1 MSLKALLV
9 DDEYPSRNELRFR
22 LERYPEI
29 EVVGEAANAREA
41 LQLCS
46 AMDYDVVFLDI
57 QMPGMDG
64 VELAQ
69 ALRVGGKNPKVVFV
83 TAYEEYAVNAFK
95 VRATDYLLK
104 PFDDARLDDTVQR
117 LLEGRNGREAR
128 PEGKK
133 PQPPL
138 AWVPTEVNGTTV
150 PVPVED
156 IVYIYSEKDYV
167 FVRTL
172 YVKPAFR
179 TSRGLR
185 GQADLPLHPP
195 GARAAAIP
203 PAVLPLPPQL
213 PGERAPGQGD
223 HPPHQRR
230 LPAAHE
236 GQAAQRGGGEPGQGA
251 PPEGA
256 LRPAVRP
263 GAHPGPSKASSRRRA
278 RVL

>member
-1 MSLKALLV
+1 LSLKALLV

-167 FVRTL
+167 FVRTFADKL
-172 YVKPAFR
+172 ITRFTLQELTERLSPRLFFRCHRSYLVNVRQVKEIIPYINGAYLLR
-179 TSRGLR
+179 MKDKQHSEVAVSRGRVRHLKE
-185 GQADLPLHPP
+185 LF
-195 GARAAAIP
+195 
-203 PAVLPLPPQL
+203 
-213 PGERAPGQGD
+213 
-223 HPPHQRR
+223 
-230 LPAAHE
+230 
-236 GQAAQRGGGEPGQGA
+236 
-251 PPEGA
+251 A
-256 LRPAVRP
+256 LQ
-263 GAHPGPSKASSRRRA
+263 
-278 RVL
+278 

>member
-69 ALRVGGKNPKVVFV
+69 ALRAGGKNPKVVFV

-104 PFDDARLDDTVQR
+104 PFDDARLDDTV
-117 LLEGRNGREAR
+117 
-128 PEGKK
+128 
-133 PQPPL
+133 
-138 AWVPTEVNGTTV
+138 
-150 PVPVED
+150 
-156 IVYIYSEKDYV
+156 
-167 FVRTL
+167 
-172 YVKPAFR
+172 
-179 TSRGLR
+179 
-185 GQADLPLHPP
+185 
-195 GARAAAIP
+195 
-203 PAVLPLPPQL
+203 
-213 PGERAPGQGD
+213 
-223 HPPHQRR
+223 
-230 LPAAHE
+230 
-236 GQAAQRGGGEPGQGA
+236 
-251 PPEGA
+251 
-256 LRPAVRP
+256 
-263 GAHPGPSKASSRRRA
+263 
-278 RVL
+278 